1 MNNKKKTRGL
11 TMNNNIPV
19 YSERRV
25 DDDRRI
31 RVFRTMLG
39 CVIDRRR
46 DHPQR
51 LDERD
56 RPYYSD
62 FYESWL
68 FALIISIVLLSVT
81 DAVLTLRILSYGGV
95 ELNPVMDAILAYGP
109 VAFFAVK
116 YGLTCAGLIF
126 CVLHIRYQLLRT
138 IPMRTVLLLI
148 LGIYLVLV
156 VYEISILLRI

>member
-1 MNNKKKTRGL
+1 MNEHVSVT
-11 TMNNNIPV
+11 
-19 YSERRV
+19 SERRV
-25 DDDRRI
+25 GHDRRTRI
-31 RVFRTMLG
+31 FRTLLG

-51 LDERD
+51 LDEREQ
-56 RPYYSD
+56 PYYTD

-68 FALIISIVLLSVT
+68 FVLIVGIVLLSVT
-81 DAVLTLRILSYGGV
+81 DAALTLKILAHGGV

-116 YGLTCAGLIF
+116 YGLTCTGLIF
-126 CVLHIRYQLLRT
+126 CVLHIRYQLLRF
-138 IPMRTVLLLI
+138 IPMRTVLMLI

-156 VYEISILLRI
+156 AYEISILMRI